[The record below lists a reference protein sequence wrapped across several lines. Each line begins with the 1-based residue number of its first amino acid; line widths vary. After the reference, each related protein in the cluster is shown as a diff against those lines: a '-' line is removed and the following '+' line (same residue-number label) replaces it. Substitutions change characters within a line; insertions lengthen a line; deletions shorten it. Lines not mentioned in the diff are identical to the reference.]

1 MKITIKLALAGA
13 VSLGVFGCGDTA
25 AQKLAA
31 DSASTTVAYEKQVDN
46 KITAENGFYA
56 AQRDNLIRA
65 LMGYQPDALGFSTSN
80 VVVVNSIYYG
90 TVVVSAERDA
100 RVTAEA
106 IATSNGQKVMG
117 PVLQYLDAGVNE
129 EQGLYTGLSER
140 ETQISER
147 LTQGLTPL
155 NEQKAKL
162 ETIRARLVTLS
173 QPLSDKDQMQQLV
186 DLGKAT
192 QKILKSEKK

>member
-1 MKITIKLALAGA
+1 LAVAWA
-13 VSLGVFGCGDTA
+13 VSLAVFGCGDTT

-31 DSASTTVAYEKQVDN
+31 DSVSVTVAYERQVDN

-56 AQRDNLIRA
+56 AQRDNLVRA
-65 LMGYQPDALGFSTSN
+65 LMGYHPDASGFSTSHD
-80 VVVVNSIYYG
+80 VVDSIYYG
-90 TVVVSAERDA
+90 AVVASGERDA
-100 RVTAEA
+100 RVTAET

-117 PVLQYLDAGVNE
+117 PTLQYLDAGVNE
-129 EQGLYTGLSER
+129 ERGLYSSLSER
-140 ETQISER
+140 EAQLSEK

-155 NEQKAKL
+155 NEQRAKL
-162 ETIRARLVTLS
+162 ETVRGRLVTLS
-173 QPLSDKDQMQQLV
+173 QPLSNKDQMQQLV